1 MDGDSLAAN
10 PLQMQPE
17 VPPRRR
23 PKRRQGGSGRPFP
36 KGMSGNPMGKRPGTR
51 NRATII
57 AEEMLDSATR
67 PLLRGAID
75 DAQGGD
81 GVMKRF
87 CISRILPP
95 RRDRPVRFAL
105 PRIKSA
111 ADLNTALE
119 AVTAAVADGDLT
131 IREAWEFSQTIDNF
145 IRTIDTSE
153 FARQLERLEAAAAR
167 LPAQPRESDDADEP

>member
-1 MDGDSLAAN
+1 
-10 PLQMQPE
+10 
-17 VPPRRR
+17 
-23 PKRRQGGSGRPFP
+23 
-36 KGMSGNPMGKRPGTR
+36 
-51 NRATII
+51 
-57 AEEMLDSATR
+57 
-67 PLLRGAID
+67 
-75 DAQGGD
+75 
-81 GVMKRF
+81 MKRF

-119 AVTAAVADGDLT
+119 AVTAAVANGELT

-145 IRTIDTSE
+145 VRVIDASE

-167 LPAQPRESDDADEP
+167 LTAQPRESDDADEP

>member
-1 MDGDSLAAN
+1 MGEDGLAAN
-10 PLQMQPE
+10 PLQMQPNLRNRRK
-17 VPPRRR
+17 PKGKPRG
-23 PKRRQGGSGRPFP
+23 PGRPFL

-57 AEEMLDSATR
+57 AEEILDSAAR

-95 RRDRPVRFAL
+95 RRERPVRFAL
-105 PRIKSA
+105 PPITSA
-111 ADLNTALE
+111 ADLRAAMQ
-119 AVTAAVADGDLT
+119 AVTAAVAQGELT
-131 IREAWEFSQTIDNF
+131 IGEAWEFSQIVDNF
-145 IRTIDTSE
+145 IRAIDASE
-153 FARQLERLEAAAAR
+153 FETRLQRLEAAATR
-167 LPAQPRESDDADEP
+167 REDDARRP

>member
-1 MDGDSLAAN
+1 
-10 PLQMQPE
+10 
-17 VPPRRR
+17 
-23 PKRRQGGSGRPFP
+23 
-36 KGMSGNPMGKRPGTR
+36 
-51 NRATII
+51 
-57 AEEMLDSATR
+57 
-67 PLLRGAID
+67 
-75 DAQGGD
+75 
-81 GVMKRF
+81 MKRF

-145 IRTIDTSE
+145 IRTIDASE
-153 FARQLERLEAAAAR
+153 FARQLERLEAAAERLTKQAHEAADAR
-167 LPAQPRESDDADEP
+167 EP

>member
-1 MDGDSLAAN
+1 MDGKSLAAN

-17 VPPRRR
+17 VTRRHK

-36 KGMSGNPMGKRPGTR
+36 KGLSGNPMGKRPGTR

-57 AEEMLDSATR
+57 AEELLDSATR

-75 DAQGGD
+75 DAQSGD

-87 CISRILPP
+87 CISRIIGP

-105 PRIKSA
+105 PPIESA
-111 ADLNTALE
+111 ADLSAAMA
-119 AVTAAVADGDLT
+119 AVTAAVAQGELT

-153 FARQLERLEAAAAR
+153 FARQLERLEVAAERLTKRAREAA
-167 LPAQPRESDDADEP
+167 DAGEP